1 MCLTLM
7 NMSGGRGATSYSGMV
22 IGRVG
27 EPQPGD
33 GEGNSKH
40 FDSFQFVLSC
50 PGCAGLCRTD
60 QAQTFLILWTC

>member
-1 MCLTLM
+1 M
-7 NMSGGRGATSYSGMV
+7 NMSGGRGATSYSTMV

-50 PGCAGLCRTD
+50 PGCAGLTKPKPS
-60 QAQTFLILWTC
+60 

>member
-1 MCLTLM
+1 M
-7 NMSGGRGATSYSGMV
+7 NMSGGRGATSYSSMV

-27 EPQPGD
+27 EPGD

-50 PGCAGLCRTD
+50 PGCAALTKPKPS
-60 QAQTFLILWTC
+60 